1 MPLARYFSFVGS
13 LLLALL
19 FLADWYF
26 PKLIAPP
33 ATAGVDKTIIR
44 LHSAHKWPEAT
55 IFDTS
60 LPTIVPPPTPVIF
73 ATQRPLQ
80 PVAQA
85 EGPSQAFAMAIKEA
99 PAGGAERL
107 KVARKQPGKRRSKV
121 ANARAP
127 QLAAYDTGFRSIV
140 PAGW

>member
-1 MPLARYFSFVGS
+1 MPLARYFSVVGS

-19 FLADWYF
+19 FAADWYF

-55 IFDTS
+55 VFDTS
-60 LPTIVPPPTPVIF
+60 LPTIVPPP
-73 ATQRPLQ
+73 ATVVADGRQPAASARP
-80 PVAQA
+80 P
-85 EGPSQAFAMAIKEA
+85 EQAFALALPEA
-99 PAGGAERL
+99 MPVRAEPAPVPRKRIERRRMRTTAARTRRIASYEAGG
-107 KVARKQPGKRRSKV
+107 
-121 ANARAP
+121 
-127 QLAAYDTGFRSIV
+127 FRFGP